1 MERRASVVISIKSVS
16 TYGSHLQVAVSA
28 DPNIHGKVSDDEYNA
43 ALKLFEGELRSKGA
57 KAIRYVLPP
66 AFIDQ
71 KVFNLTN
78 YFLWSHDFE
87 IERLDLNYHLNVK
100 NSGFLSGLSSNKR
113 RALTNTTTKL

>member
-1 MERRASVVISIKSVS
+1 MGPPRSSF
-16 TYGSHLQVAVSA
+16 GG
-28 DPNIHGKVSDDEYNA
+28 PNIHGKVSDDEYNA

-100 NSGFLSGLSSNKR
+100 NSGFLQGCHPAS
-113 RALTNTTTKL
+113 AEH